1 MNFLTSTPSQ
11 PVDMTGIMNQMDTMD
26 VAIKTKREIYD
37 AFMNDLNDIV
47 GGLDDTFKKIQLKIQ
62 DVNKTTSKI
71 TNLEKTIK
79 DIDEKITAAEGKAK
93 TAEGKLLESENLNK
107 KLVDENQKNTD
118 RLNTLGAQKD
128 KYESELTTLK
138 LRLDTQLTEINKLFS
153 DPYSKNWGEVKRILS
168 EYKKLSLEGS
178 TGGLSNFNGN
188 VNGTIS
194 NEQDG
199 IELKT
204 LKSNQLF
211 EGGRK
216 RRGKRATKKVMK
228 GGWMTT
234 ASQRNRRNIRS
245 SLSRPSKSFGFSSK
259 SRKAYSRSR

>member
-1 MNFLTSTPSQ
+1 MTSFFTSAIPPQ
-11 PVDMTGIMNQMDTMD
+11 PDDNMKGVLEKMDLMD
-26 VAIKTKREIYD
+26 NAIKTKRDIYD

-47 GGLDDTFKKIQLKIQ
+47 GGLDGTFKNIQLKIQ

-79 DIDEKITAAEGKAK
+79 DISEKITAAEEKAQK
-93 TAEGKLLESENLNK
+93 AEGNLLASENLNK
-107 KLVDENQKNTD
+107 KLDDENQKNTD
-118 RLNTLGAQKD
+118 RLNTLGKQKE
-128 KYESELTTLK
+128 KYESELTKLK
-138 LRLDTQLTEINKLFS
+138 TRLDAQLTEINNLFS

-178 TGGLSNFNGN
+178 TGGPSNFNGN
-188 VNGTIS
+188 VNEIIS
-194 NEQDG
+194 NEQNG
-199 IELKT
+199 IELK
-204 LKSNQLF
+204 SF
-211 EGGRK
+211 GGGRK